1 MRTMR
6 RNRPDREKTGGKKD
20 ESFYRR
26 RGDYKVRL

>member
-20 ESFYRR
+20 ESFIEEE
-26 RGDYKVRL
+26 GNIS